1 MYPQGHKTHVAVFAD
16 LLQLLMVLPGRA
28 AGDFRLKAANFLCRL
43 LSGDVTLIPQI
54 LQTAANTSREAQ
66 AVIMQA
72 VPVPPVDESMV
83 LKRCRE
89 ENALLDIEERKQR
102 LEINRRESNLAF
114 QVKCVKAI
122 NELKPLDDRDKLY
135 FVDLIKMCDAPG
147 YARIEDQQTRCE
159 TRGREISIALVAQ
172 ELGVNTANK
181 NSQIGKLMASRW
193 RAANPQKE
201 FVKRDTM
208 YLGRPYKENV
218 YYQCDYGMLA
228 ECIKEVC

>member
-102 LEINRRESNLAF
+102 LQIKTSNNF
-114 QVKCVKAI
+114 
-122 NELKPLDDRDKLY
+122 
-135 FVDLIKMCDAPG
+135 
-147 YARIEDQQTRCE
+147 RISKSWLNFTYRLFGFMVVQ
-159 TRGREISIALVAQ
+159 SKK
-172 ELGVNTANK
+172 K
-181 NSQIGKLMASRW
+181 NASQ
-193 RAANPQKE
+193 
-201 FVKRDTM
+201 
-208 YLGRPYKENV
+208 
-218 YYQCDYGMLA
+218 
-228 ECIKEVC
+228 